1 MFDSV
6 VKKCETC
13 ISLKDKPSRS
23 KVSGLR
29 AEIFGDLVFMDHG
42 SIDVSQDPNNNVE
55 IYFLIILDAASSMI
69 LANFAVTCRSCQN
82 GW

>member
-1 MFDSV
+1 MPLDQFKRRTSHLKIPKEIYDLFDSV

-29 AEIFGDLVFMDHG
+29 ADLFGDLVFMDHG
-42 SIDVSQDPNNNVE
+42 SIEVSQDPNV
-55 IYFLIILDAASSMI
+55 S
-69 LANFAVTCRSCQN
+69 V
-82 GW
+82 